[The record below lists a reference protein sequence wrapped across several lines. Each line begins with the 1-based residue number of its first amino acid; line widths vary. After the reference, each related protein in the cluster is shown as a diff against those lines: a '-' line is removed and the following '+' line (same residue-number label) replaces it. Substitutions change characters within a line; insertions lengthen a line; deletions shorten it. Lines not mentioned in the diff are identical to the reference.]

1 MPPPSHSFR
10 NVLKLGSCHEK
21 IEKAFRV
28 WSQIV
33 GSNEELLYIWQPS
46 KLRWVKGDATVLFV
60 PMNSCFTKASI
71 WAKYGLSNVF
81 IKLQGGVHEDSTSFQ
96 TLLFKLNLQFVPC
109 LSNALHNHLQICMEW
124 ALAFQANQPMS
135 WTQGDIVQIRIP
147 CIPRISSS
155 LVLAFFVSDCLVATN
170 NWAERIIPSIVF
182 VTCRIFAW
190 KKQIKNR
197 R

>member
-28 WSQIV
+28 LSQIV

-135 WTQGDIVQIRIP
+135 WTQGDIVQRNYCLGDQKSEFLVFP
-147 CIPRISSS
+147 EYLVHLCLLS
-155 LVLAFFVSDCLVATN
+155 LFLTALLQL
-170 NWAERIIPSIVF
+170 IIELKELYPV
-182 VTCRIFAW
+182 
-190 KKQIKNR
+190 
-197 R
+197 